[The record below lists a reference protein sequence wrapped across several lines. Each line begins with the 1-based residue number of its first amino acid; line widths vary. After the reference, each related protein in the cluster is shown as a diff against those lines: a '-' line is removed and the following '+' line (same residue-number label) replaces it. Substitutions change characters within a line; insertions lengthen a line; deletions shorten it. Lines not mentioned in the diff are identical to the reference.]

1 MRQTR
6 THLASLMA
14 GMVVFSCTGE
24 RGTAERITGNTTQTE
39 NTASARTI
47 LVDSILPAWNHPY
60 WFPTVATL
68 RLDSNNFDFSATDS
82 AGRDL
87 SVLTESGDSIPFD
100 VVEWDKPARQ
110 GRLHVRLERPLLLPG
125 AKFVLHWTQALKTRS
140 NASAVWR
147 EIPDSQRLFI
157 GSVLVDDFE
166 GPTLRTKLPD
176 SATWYKSSADT
187 TVTVSDPVHVAAG
200 GIRKGTALRL
210 AYKTPANTYKWA
222 LVGVALGTNSQ
233 SRNLRSMDSI
243 VFWAKGSG
251 TLSVAFDR
259 LSPYKPEGKA
269 WIHLELDT
277 GWTRIRI
284 RPSDLLAPDKVGEN
298 IGWDAVRDRVTNLTF
313 LVSGGTNMYLDDI
326 RLYGLDVEDLK

>member
-6 THLASLMA
+6 IHIASLMA
-14 GMVVFSCTGE
+14 GMVIFSCSEE
-24 RGTAERITGNTTQTE
+24 RGPERIAGNTTQTE

-47 LVDSILPAWNHPY
+47 LVDSILPVWNHPY

-68 RLDSNNFDFSATDS
+68 RLDSNNFDFSGTDS

-87 SVLTESGDSIPFD
+87 AVLSEKGDSIPFD

-110 GRLHVRLERPLLLPG
+110 GRLHVRIEKPLLVPG
-125 AKFVLHWTQALKTRS
+125 AKFVLHWFQPVHKRS
-140 NASAVWR
+140 DPVAVWR

-166 GPTLRTKLPD
+166 GPTMRSRLPD
-176 SATWYKSSADT
+176 STSWYKSLSDSF
-187 TVTVSDPVHVAAG
+187 VTVSDPVHVAAG
-200 GIRKGTALRL
+200 GGRKGTALRL

-222 LVGVALGTNSQ
+222 LTGLALGSNGQ
-233 SRNLRSMDSI
+233 PRNLRSLDSI

-259 LSPYKPEGKA
+259 LAPHKPEGKA
-269 WIHLELDT
+269 WIHMELDT

-284 RPSDLLAPDKVGEN
+284 QPSDLLGPDKLGEN

-326 RLYGLDVEDLK
+326 RLHGVDAEDLK